1 MLQHLFEHYNKFSLK
16 NHIVSGDMTVEQ
28 LIKLLQTFPKDAIV
42 YKESGD
48 YQDDWREIR
57 SADNGQVWE
66 IKGVFLE

>member
-1 MLQHLFEHYNKFSLK
+1 
-16 NHIVSGDMTVEQ
+16 MTVEQ